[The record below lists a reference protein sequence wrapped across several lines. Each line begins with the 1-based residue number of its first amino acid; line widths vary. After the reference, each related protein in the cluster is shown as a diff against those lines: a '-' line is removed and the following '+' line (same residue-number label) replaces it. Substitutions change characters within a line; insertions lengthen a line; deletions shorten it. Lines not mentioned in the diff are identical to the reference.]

1 MPVYQSWRLLNK
13 HNIRSHTP
21 VFQKQTVYKIVLL
34 IWNLILKRCFFFVY
48 FIMNEYVSLFRLSSS
63 VREHHSNSIDWT
75 LRSSARVDPVT
86 TTDVVAP
93 SPWTIFGCQNGMVHT
108 QLLLLFL
115 CGWNVIGL
123 IIVLHAGLRLFK
135 EAKERDS
142 LGRVSIFL
150 LS

>member
-1 MPVYQSWRLLNK
+1 MGFSEVLCVSNMLVTYKKASVEPVVSV
-13 HNIRSHTP
+13 S
-21 VFQKQTVYKIVLL
+21 
-34 IWNLILKRCFFFVY
+34 
-48 FIMNEYVSLFRLSSS
+48 SLFRLSSS